1 MATYGNCDDC
11 SFVPLTTTFT
21 PPSHCTEHWTPDYAR
36 SVTSDYID
44 LTRNYTAPDC
54 LPSQYST
61 QCHTGCNACSVYGL
75 SNVSPGV
82 CPAGY
87 EVAKTVVQAS
97 QGNTLLLSVVSR
109 QITLHADLRLQ
120 ANHRLPPGT
129 RLFSLQAIQMMSEA
143 ARAISAV
150 VV

>member
-1 MATYGNCDDC
+1 MAGYGDCGDC

-21 PPSHCTEHWTPDYAR
+21 PPSHCTQHWTPDYAH
-36 SVTSDYID
+36 SVTSDHID

-61 QCHTGCNACSVYGL
+61 QCHAGCDARSVYGL
-75 SNVSPGV
+75 FNVSPGV

-97 QGNTLLLSVVSR
+97 QGYTDMV
-109 QITLHADLRLQ
+109 TTHY
-120 ANHRLPPGT
+120 
-129 RLFSLQAIQMMSEA
+129 
-143 ARAISAV
+143 
-150 VV
+150 